1 MGENPSVNAARG
13 SGGLCCRSSSC
24 AVACDAYSGLSEPF
38 GVDAQRWVAREMKAG
53 GSWSREVQMDNLGQK
68 CDEAH
73 HFEKSAFLL
82 VRVVFCSLYVQV
94 KGV

>member
-1 MGENPSVNAARG
+1 LA
-13 SGGLCCRSSSC
+13 
-24 AVACDAYSGLSEPF
+24 EPF

-82 VRVVFCSLYVQV
+82 VKCV
-94 KGV
+94 